1 MTDFLARLKQRKLV
15 QWALAYIAGAW
26 AVLQV
31 LDLAAGSWHWP
42 DVVMHVAFGVLALGL
57 AITLLLAWY
66 HGERGQQRVTGVELL
81 LLAGVFAIGGFLIW
95 HYAGSGTGAL
105 PARAAAAAQPAAGAS
120 DLVSV
125 PAPSGSIPA
134 RSIAV
139 LPFENLSADKDN
151 AYFADGMQ
159 DLILTKLADIGEL
172 KVISRTST
180 MKYKSRPENLKQV
193 AAELGVA
200 TLLEGS
206 VQKAGDQVLIN
217 VQLIDA
223 RSDAHLWAST
233 YQ

>member
-95 HYAGSGTGAL
+95 HYAGTGSLTAKTIAK
-105 PARAAAAAQPAAGAS
+105 PVPVAAASAAKPNPIPAS
-120 DLVSV
+120 
-125 PAPSGSIPA
+125 SIPA
-134 RSIAV
+134 KSIAV
-139 LPFENLSADKDN
+139 LPFENLSA
-151 AYFADGMQ
+151 
-159 DLILTKLADIGEL
+159 
-172 KVISRTST
+172 RTRTTPTSPT
-180 MKYKSRPENLKQV
+180 ACR
-193 AAELGVA
+193 
-200 TLLEGS
+200 T
-206 VQKAGDQVLIN
+206 
-217 VQLIDA
+217 
-223 RSDAHLWAST
+223 
-233 YQ
+233 